1 MMVVK
6 AYKYQ
11 GAGNDFVIIDNR
23 KGDVSLTSAQIKLL
37 CDRRFGIG
45 SDGLMYLGKS
55 EKYDF
60 SMTYYN
66 SDGNEGTM
74 CGNGGRCL
82 VAFAAHRGLKSYRF
96 GAIDGEH
103 IAKVINYSST
113 TCFVELGMIDVTSIR
128 EHSPKSFILNTGSP
142 HMVNFV
148 DNLKEYD
155 VIGQGKLWRH
165 HTMFPEG
172 TNVNFVQGSWGKDSS
187 GWSSIF
193 DQRNALELSVRTF
206 ERGVEDET
214 LACGTGITAS
224 AIAYHHLLSKSFR
237 NRPFNSE
244 LCPANIRSK
253 VKALGGDLEVTF
265 RYMGGE
271 RYTDIILKG
280 NASFVFKCDFE
291 I

>member
-1 MMVVK
+1 MIVK

-23 KGDVSLTSAQIKLL
+23 KGDVSLTSEQIKLL

-55 EKYDF
+55 ENYDF
-60 SMTYYN
+60 SMTYFN

-96 GAIDGEH
+96 EAIDGEH
-103 IAKVINYSST
+103 IAKVISYSPV
-113 TCFVELGMIDVTSIR
+113 TCFVELGMIDVTSIK

-155 VIGQGKLWRH
+155 VIGQGRLWRH

-172 TNVNFVQGSWGKDSS
+172 TNVNFVQGNWGRDSA

-193 DQRNALELSVRTF
+193 KTGDYLELSVRTF

-224 AIAYHHLLSKSFR
+224 AVAYHHLLSKNFR
-237 NRPFNSE
+237 NRSYNNEIYPT
-244 LCPANIRSK
+244 NIRTK
-253 VKALGGDLEVTF
+253 IKAVGGDLEVTF
-265 RYMGGE
+265 KYMGGE
-271 RYTDIILKG
+271 RYTNIILKG
-280 NASFVFKCDFE
+280 NASFVFKCDIE

>member
-1 MMVVK
+1 MIVK

-23 KGDVSLTSAQIKLL
+23 KGDVSLTSEQIKLL

-55 EKYDF
+55 ENYDF
-60 SMTYYN
+60 SMTYFN

-96 GAIDGEH
+96 EAIDGEH
-103 IAKVINYSST
+103 IAKVISYSPV
-113 TCFVELGMIDVTSIR
+113 TCFVELSMIDVTSIK

-155 VIGQGKLWRH
+155 VIGQGRLWRH

-172 TNVNFVQGSWGKDSS
+172 TNVNFVQGNWGKDSA

-193 DQRNALELSVRTF
+193 KTGDYLELSVRTF

-224 AIAYHHLLSKSFR
+224 AVAYHHLLSKNFR
-237 NRPFNSE
+237 NRSYNNEIYPT
-244 LCPANIRSK
+244 NIRTK
-253 VKALGGDLEVTF
+253 IKAVGGDLEVTF
-265 RYMGGE
+265 KYMGGE
-271 RYTDIILKG
+271 RYTNIILKG
-280 NASFVFKCDFE
+280 NASFVFKCDIE